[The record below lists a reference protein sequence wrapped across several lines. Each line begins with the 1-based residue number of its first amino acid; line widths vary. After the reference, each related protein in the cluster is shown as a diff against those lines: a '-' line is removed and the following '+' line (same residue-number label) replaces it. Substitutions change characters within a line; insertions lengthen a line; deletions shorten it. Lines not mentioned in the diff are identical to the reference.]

1 MNTVPVAGGEL
12 YEMWGW
18 SCSHKGCKTSFRHRN
33 EQVVRGLA
41 VGHKAE
47 EHPEIDGQ
55 TSLLD
60 EIITDDTPT
69 DTLDPLGI

>member
-18 SCSHKGCKTSFRHRN
+18 TCSVKGCRSSFRHRV
-33 EQVVRGLA
+33 EKIVRDLA
-41 VGHKAE
+41 ASHKAE
-47 EHPEIDGQ
+47 EHPETDGQ

-60 EIITDDTPT
+60 EIITDDTPM
-69 DTLDPLGI
+69 DTLNDVGI